1 MHDRSKDF
9 IDDYLA
15 NAVVPIQVSELRKA
29 IKQGVQLNLSM
40 WMVNS
45 YLKSKLG
52 LSYRKVKPISVA
64 HNKQQAKL
72 QR

>member
-1 MHDRSKDF
+1 MHNRSRDY
-9 IDDYLA
+9 IDDYLER
-15 NAVVPIQVSELRKA
+15 AVVPIQVSELRKA
-29 IKQGVQLNLSM
+29 IKQEVQLNLSK

-52 LSYRKVKPISVA
+52 LSYRKVKPISVT
-64 HNKQQAKL
+64 HNKLQAKL